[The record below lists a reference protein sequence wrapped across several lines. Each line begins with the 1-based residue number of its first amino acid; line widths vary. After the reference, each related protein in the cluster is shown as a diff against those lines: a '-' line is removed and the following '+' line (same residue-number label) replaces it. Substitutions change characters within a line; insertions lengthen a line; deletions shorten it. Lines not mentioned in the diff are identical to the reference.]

1 MMKRLG
7 DLETGRRGETAE
19 PEATKQAEDAGEE
32 ETVAHDE
39 RKKVLTASTSHNSV
53 APSPRRPVSP
63 SAEVERRAALV
74 KLLLMD
80 CDGVLTDGRITLVE
94 GGDEQKSFHTRDG
107 HGLVLLHRAGLRSGI
122 ISGRTSQ
129 LVVMRASDL
138 GIAYVRQG
146 AHDKLKAFEELL
158 AEACVE
164 ASEVAFVGDDVVD
177 IPLMRRSVL
186 AVAVADAGRDT
197 RAAAHYVTHLPG
209 GFGAV
214 REVCELVLKAQ
225 GRWDEL
231 MKRYTS

>member
-1 MMKRLG
+1 MV
-7 DLETGRRGETAE
+7 EQE
-19 PEATKQAEDAGEE
+19 
-32 ETVAHDE
+32 
-39 RKKVLTASTSHNSV
+39 
-53 APSPRRPVSP
+53 
-63 SAEVERRAALV
+63 EVERRAAGV

-129 LVVMRASDL
+129 LVSMRAADL

-146 AHDKLKAFEELL
+146 AHDKLAAFDDLL
-158 AEACVE
+158 AEAGVGP
-164 ASEVAFVGDDVVD
+164 SEVAFVGDDVVD
-177 IPLMRRSVL
+177 IPLMRRSAL

-197 RAAAHYVTHLPG
+197 RADAHYVTRLPG